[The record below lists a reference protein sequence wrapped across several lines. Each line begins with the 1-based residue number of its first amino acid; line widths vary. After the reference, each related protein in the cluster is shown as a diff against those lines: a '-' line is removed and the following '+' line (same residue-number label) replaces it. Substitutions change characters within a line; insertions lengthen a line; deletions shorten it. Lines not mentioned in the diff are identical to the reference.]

1 MRMNTLVLAIC
12 TTSLLACSV
21 SGSPVGTASQPSL
34 TAPTTIP
41 PTSGFGDPGT
51 VVTLDAQGN
60 TNWVGGAW
68 YVPLP
73 VSAGDVIG
81 TVTAAVRD
89 NGPNN
94 GHSTDGNNVLAY
106 LVSRTSTGDTTRAFW
121 SSNGSGSPQTAT
133 LSPSGGYTVKAG
145 EEMLVEF
152 AGLKGGAVPGPS
164 TVPSMTGPVTASPR
178 ALSIGSVTRRF
189 FPRFVTN
196 SDYSATAAP
205 CFDTK
210 SVGRL
215 CHTSLYAS
223 SHGVSHVEIPFMP
236 GESLVNLT
244 VDVLGSPGGTAT
256 TGFNVIYASDHTHAF
271 EFIASVPDSG
281 RDGSTTPWSSF
292 PINISAPPVLNA
304 ESQLFLLLVS
314 NGTGYG
320 VGTIS
325 ATFSKP
331 L

>member
-1 MRMNTLVLAIC
+1 MRMNKLVLAIC

-94 GHSTDGNNVLAY
+94 GHTTDGNNVLAY

-178 ALSIGSVTRRF
+178 ANLASTDVIVPAAGWAIRQGSPTLDVRGF
-189 FPRFVTN
+189 WALEQN
-196 SDYSATAAP
+196 GSDELVAGLPVPPGNTI
-205 CFDTK
+205 
-210 SVGRL
+210 
-215 CHTSLYAS
+215 TSLVFHFNRAS
-223 SHGVSHVEIPFMP
+223 SPLSGELQFKLFSRQFGANPTTTSPVVPLSTIVSS
-236 GESLVNLT
+236 GNSWTSVNIAT
-244 VDVLGSPGGTAT
+244 TQVAIQSNTNYWMSVVGTAQFIDGVPLFDAALISYAPT
-256 TGFNVIYASDHTHAF
+256 FN
-271 EFIASVPDSG
+271 P
-281 RDGSTTPWSSF
+281 
-292 PINISAPPVLNA
+292 
-304 ESQLFLLLVS
+304 
-314 NGTGYG
+314 
-320 VGTIS
+320 
-325 ATFSKP
+325 
-331 L
+331 